1 MKGSNF
7 TKVAP
12 EDLKTLRTS
21 LPPRGI
27 TISIET
33 MVVREAIENMKIGEA
48 YKIEIKDW
56 DDVVDK
62 LGVSKK
68 KSKVYERV
76 MTQIKWYND
85 YQSKSRVIG
94 YLNTDKQILAIE
106 KISTETYNGFTN
118 SRNGRF
124 NVVSY
129 RLGKSV

>member
-1 MKGSNF
+1 MKGFNF

-85 YQSKSRVIG
+85 YQSKSRGIG

-106 KISTETYNGFTN
+106 KNLY
-118 SRNGRF
+118 
-124 NVVSY
+124 
-129 RLGKSV
+129 